1 MVLIRTALV
10 RLLPAFALV
19 CALLSSSAHA
29 QRSETSGALSRVAD
43 MLRPLVEDGSLRAA
57 PIIVVSA
64 QPAFESTRAWYPTAV
79 VSTMLEVFGPDSV
92 RACEAC
98 MQPRVDA
105 RDGRLEFA
113 SGSLSLEEIIAIDTR
128 TRGAGTPAR
137 AAAFVDETDEGV
149 SVRIVSLRTGEI
161 LFARNVD
168 RSLREMKRTETTW
181 NAIDDLERRLRGE
194 SLTHVFIDGVFLGGP
209 HLSFDVLEQFGDRN
223 LNLAGLTVSAWDPLL
238 GVGVSYH
245 RVIPEA
251 FNLTIGAQVIGSI
264 PTIAVNA
271 ISSDVGSLVDPAITG
286 VLVARFPIPQT
297 AFAVVGM
304 ASTNGRIGL
313 GLTLMNFTFLPV
325 LP

>member
-1 MVLIRTALV
+1 MVLIRTLI
-10 RLLPAFALV
+10 RLLPVFAV
-19 CALLSSSAHA
+19 VAGLSSSSTAHA
-29 QRSETSGALSRVAD
+29 QRSETSGALNRTAD
-43 MLRPLVEDGSLRAA
+43 ILRPLVEDGSLRAA
-57 PIIVVSA
+57 PLIVVSA
-64 QPAFESTRAWYPTAV
+64 QPAFESTRAWFPTAV
-79 VSTMLEVFGPDSV
+79 ISTMLEVFGPDSV

-105 RDGRLEFA
+105 RDGRLEFS
-113 SGSLSLEEIIAIDTR
+113 SGSMSIEEIIAIDAR

-149 SVRIVSLRTGEI
+149 AVRIVSLRTGEV

-168 RSLREMKRTETTW
+168 RSLREMQRTEKTW

-209 HLSFDVLEQFGDRN
+209 HFSFDILEQFGDRN
-223 LNLAGLTVSAWDPLL
+223 LNLAGMTLSVFDPIL

-251 FNLTIGAQVIGSI
+251 FNVSIGAQVIGSI
-264 PTIAVNA
+264 PTIAINA
-271 ISSDVGSLVDPAITG
+271 LSPDTGALLDPAITG

-313 GLTLMNFTFLPV
+313 GLTLMNSTFLPV

>member
-1 MVLIRTALV
+1 VVLIRTALV
-10 RLLPAFALV
+10 RVLPAFVLV
-19 CALLSSSAHA
+19 CALSSLPAHA
-29 QRSETSGALSRVAD
+29 QRSETSGALNRVAD

-57 PIIVVSA
+57 PLIVVSA

-137 AAAFVDETDEGV
+137 AAAFVDEIDEGV

-209 HLSFDVLEQFGDRN
+209 HFSFDILEQFGDRN
-223 LNLAGLTVSAWDPLL
+223 LNLAGLTVSAFDPVL

-271 ISSDVGSLVDPAITG
+271 ISDDVGTLIDPAVTG

-313 GLTLMNFTFLPV
+313 GLTLMNFVFLPV